1 MHVSAKGD
9 YAARAVTY
17 LAGVYPERASAQVI
31 ADSYEL
37 PRKFLE
43 AVLADLRRAAIVT
56 AVRGAD
62 GGYALRRAPSE
73 ITVGEVLRAIDG
85 PLADVHGLRPDE
97 VTYPP
102 ALQHLQEVWVAARSA
117 VRSVF
122 DEVTL
127 DQLVNGEF
135 PEAIRVLF
143 DSEDA
148 WTPRLG
154 PQVPSIPRGADPEW
168 RI

>member
-31 ADSYEL
+31 ADAYEL

-43 AVLADLRRAAIVT
+43 AVLSDLRKAAIVT
-56 AVRGAD
+56 STRGAD

-102 ALQHLQEVWVAARSA
+102 ALRHLQEVWVAARSA

-122 DEVTL
+122 DEVTFDL
-127 DQLVNGEF
+127 LVTGDF
-135 PEAIRVLF
+135 PEDIRKLY

-154 PQVPSIPRGADPEW
+154 PQVPSIPRGSEPEW